1 MAVKCIVCEE
11 KIRFVDDSILVRGG
25 HTRLAYHVYCEKE
38 YKKNPKKYIALGKN
52 FLRLCVVCNRE
63 VEYFDNSNKEGL
75 FLHTSC
81 NQKFLKAPEK
91 YSGERSMAIEWKK
104 SLPAIKKPPRP
115 SLTSVLATKTGETL
129 KEKAIQSVVMAKNAA
144 KTSKNIFR
152 EADKRAGKIE
162 DIRTE
167 EDAYE
172 FAARD
177 VEEESYKKGLWAKA
191 FSDAEGNEKKQAA
204 LYIKY
209 RAEQL
214 IQFLEDLQ

>member
-1 MAVKCIVCEE
+1 M
-11 KIRFVDDSILVRGG
+11 
-25 HTRLAYHVYCEKE
+25 KE
-38 YKKNPKKYIALGKN
+38 
-52 FLRLCVVCNRE
+52 
-63 VEYFDNSNKEGL
+63 
-75 FLHTSC
+75 
-81 NQKFLKAPEK
+81 PEK
-91 YSGERSMAIEWKK
+91 YGGKKYEALKKWKK
-104 SLPAIKKPPRP
+104 SLPVITVPQRP
-115 SLTSVLATKTGETL
+115 SLSSLVVKKTGETI

-144 KTSKNIFR
+144 KTSKSIFK
-152 EADKRAGKIE
+152 EADKRVGKIE

-172 FAARD
+172 FAAKE